1 MIIGAATSDRQDRT
15 SDKKSWKLREVSVF
29 VAVFGREGEEKRA
42 IVGVGRN
49 NQRALR
55 RDAAETAQ
63 CAPLIAPYGPT
74 VLRSCDARQIT
85 IFFHTR
91 GIHPVEKNL
100 IKRCGNQ
107 SSRPGRLPVINPT

>member
-1 MIIGAATSDRQDRT
+1 MIIGVVTSDRQDQT
-15 SDKKSWKLREVSVF
+15 SDKKSLKLREAGVF

-63 CAPLIAPYGPT
+63 CAPLITP
-74 VLRSCDARQIT
+74 L
-85 IFFHTR
+85 
-91 GIHPVEKNL
+91 
-100 IKRCGNQ
+100 
-107 SSRPGRLPVINPT
+107 

>member
-15 SDKKSWKLREVSVF
+15 SDKSWKLREVSVF

-63 CAPLIAPYGPT
+63 CAPLITP
-74 VLRSCDARQIT
+74 L
-85 IFFHTR
+85 
-91 GIHPVEKNL
+91 
-100 IKRCGNQ
+100 
-107 SSRPGRLPVINPT
+107 